1 MEGLHTLGNARPVA
15 YNRGPS
21 NSLPAGKAHAVS
33 DSEIP
38 SETPAS
44 EPPKPAAAPRAGV
57 LRADSGNETAMVF
70 FSAVVVGLVAFFL
83 YFATLAIP
91 LHGPDLVQF
100 GASTDLHRLVTAPNA
115 VATAPHAPLTIYGYA
130 LNWEL
135 GGTPNTMHL
144 GSLLLHVGCAV
155 LTYLCARRLVPAGT
169 PEPIAMLGGLLLATS
184 PVAAEALGQITAR
197 GPMQAAF
204 FALIALWFSLRSAQ
218 AGFGTVVLIAL
229 AYAAAVASHAGALML
244 PVVMYSVDIAKGG
257 HELPRV
263 RRALYVSLTLTALGL
278 IVTNFATGEKLM
290 VRGVVWLT
298 FIVVLFKLRSYAGRK
313 EKEGHKVLWSLAG
326 TIPFFSVILV
336 IAFLAEYG
344 VIGFIRG
351 YMQTLKAAALFAG
364 ASPLSAT
371 ISEYEF
377 SFAKS
382 ALLLFAVLVPL
393 AISQILPATA
403 TGFHWLLMLALGSAL
418 FVPADAVLAQGAS
431 YLPAIGLALTVP
443 ALLASIKKQQIR
455 VGLVVFVIAWIV
467 GGGVVGFG
475 DLAAGADPD
484 AYWKAQAER
493 TQDPRAWRYLAEF
506 RLQRVSIDGA
516 PSPQEEA
523 LPALQ
528 QWHEKAP
535 DDARA
540 AGLLGTALAATGK
553 GDEAIPVLLD
563 ALRLNPWNGIAAAR
577 LASIYEQRARTEG
590 RETLLLARDYYA
602 RANALGALDKAA
614 MEPYALVL
622 AAVGDLPGATQI
634 LKLAV
639 GDAQEGPA
647 VAALKRF
654 EQGAQQ
660 IRAREE
666 QVRAS
671 LTQGGDANAIVQ
683 RAEVEFLRG
692 RTMQTFYL
700 LERVLRRE
708 GENVPAWTL
717 LGLTCARMQRVDAF
731 ISEFGTH
738 ASATAAA
745 WEDLSKRCAGSGQ
758 WDAALAFM
766 ERAPG
771 GNAELR
777 LATMAQELRQPQR
790 AEAFLQRAAD
800 KAPTDPLPLL
810 RLTEFAIA
818 AKDLTRAGAAL
829 AEAQRRG
836 ATEEQLKPLR
846 DQMGTPSAAPGLPQ
860 MQKIVE

>member
-1 MEGLHTLGNARPVA
+1 MERLHTLGNARPVA
-15 YNRGPS
+15 YNRGSSKSP
-21 NSLPAGKAHAVS
+21 PARKAHAVS

-44 EPPKPAAAPRAGV
+44 EPPKPAAVPRAGV

-130 LNWEL
+130 LNWDL

-184 PVAAEALGQITAR
+184 PIAAEALGQITAR

-204 FALIALWFSLRSAQ
+204 FALIALWLSLRSAQ
-218 AGFGTVVLIAL
+218 KGTALRFGTVVLIAL
-229 AYAAAVASHAGALML
+229 AYAAAVASHAGALLL
-244 PVVMYSVDIAKGG
+244 PLVILAADSIRDDVVLI
-257 HELPRV
+257 R
-263 RRALYVSLTLTALGL
+263 RRAGLYVALAITALALGIAQSATEGL
-278 IVTNFATGEKLM
+278 GFSDGIGGTTHSWML
-290 VRGVVWLT
+290 
-298 FIVVLFKLRSYAGRK
+298 VLKQ
-313 EKEGHKVLWSLAG
+313 SL
-326 TIPFFSVILV
+326 V
-336 IAFLAEYG
+336 
-344 VIGFIRG
+344 
-351 YMQTLKAAALFAG
+351 AAALLGGTSPLVGNASETSPTITNVYLWVFIFAG
-364 ASPLSAT
+364 FCFKPRTQTRLG
-371 ISEYEF
+371 F
-377 SFAKS
+377 SW
-382 ALLLFAVLVPL
+382 LF
-393 AISQILPATA
+393 I
-403 TGFHWLLMLALGSAL
+403 LALGAAL
-418 FVPADAVLAQGAS
+418 FVPAEAVLAQGSS
-431 YLPAIGLALTVP
+431 YLPAIGLALFVP
-443 ALLASIKKQQIR
+443 ALLANIAKPQIR
-455 VGLVVFVIAWIV
+455 MGVVAFVIAWIV

-506 RLQRVSIDGA
+506 RLQRASFDGA

-553 GDEAIPVLLD
+553 ADEAIPVLHD

-671 LTQGGDANAIVQ
+671 LAQGGDANAIVQ

-766 ERAPG
+766 ERSPG